1 MGILRSVVERGQI
14 KLPLGP
20 GEPEIEALKK
30 VLPDRPVLL
39 SSEVNRK
46 EYLG

>member
-14 KLPLGP
+14 GLPLGP
-20 GEPEIEALKK
+20 GQPELEALAK
-30 VLPDRPVLL
+30 VLPERPVLL

>member
-1 MGILRSVVERGQI
+1 MMIVMTPEA
-14 KLPLGP
+14 

-30 VLPDRPVLL
+30 VLPERPVLL

-46 EYLG
+46 EYLGG